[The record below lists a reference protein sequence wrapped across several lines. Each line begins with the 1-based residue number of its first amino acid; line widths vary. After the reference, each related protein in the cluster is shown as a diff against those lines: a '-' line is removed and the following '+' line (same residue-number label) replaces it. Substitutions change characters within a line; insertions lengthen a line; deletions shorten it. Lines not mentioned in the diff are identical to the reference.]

1 MYRINIRRSIPSR
14 PSGSVSPAVL
24 ADDSS
29 IISAILNRGGNKRIR
44 SYFSSDRDKAFQNL
58 TTHESHPT
66 AGSSVPPC
74 NAADTCSIIICRTD
88 SARHMSPMAVRNQSR
103 IIIHKII
110 TMYVIHISIAIIVHT
125 ITWYLIRIRP

>member
-66 AGSSVPPC
+66 AGSSVPPL
-74 NAADTCSIIICRTD
+74 
-88 SARHMSPMAVRNQSR
+88 PMLLIPVPF
-103 IIIHKII
+103 
-110 TMYVIHISIAIIVHT
+110 IIVAPIVPAT
-125 ITWYLIRIRP
+125 